1 MSGTVRSAL
10 MMRKREVIQRLR
22 EHADAIKAIGA
33 SSLYLFGSTVRNEA
47 ADASDVDLFVDD
59 DEDGDFSAIELM
71 RIKHYVS
78 DLLHADA
85 DVTTR
90 AGLHP
95 LIRDDIVASAER
107 IF

>member
-1 MSGTVRSAL
+1 MQRN
-10 MMRKREVIQRLR
+10 EVVQRLK

-33 SSLYLFGSTVRNEA
+33 RSLYLFGSTARDEA
-47 ADASDVDLFVDD
+47 AETSDIDLFVDY
-59 DEDGDFSAIELM
+59 DEDGDFSAIELI

-78 DLLHADA
+78 DLLRTEA

-95 LIRDDIVASAER
+95 LIRDDIVASAEK

>member
-1 MSGTVRSAL
+1 
-10 MMRKREVIQRLR
+10 MRRDEVVQRLR
-22 EHADAIKAIGA
+22 EHSDAIKAIGA
-33 SSLYLFGSTVRNEA
+33 RSLYLFGSTARDEA
-47 ADASDVDLFVDD
+47 AATSDVDLLVDY
-59 DEDGDFSAIELM
+59 DEDSDFSAIELV

-78 DLLHADA
+78 DLLHTEA

-95 LIRDDIVASAER
+95 LIRDDIVASAEK